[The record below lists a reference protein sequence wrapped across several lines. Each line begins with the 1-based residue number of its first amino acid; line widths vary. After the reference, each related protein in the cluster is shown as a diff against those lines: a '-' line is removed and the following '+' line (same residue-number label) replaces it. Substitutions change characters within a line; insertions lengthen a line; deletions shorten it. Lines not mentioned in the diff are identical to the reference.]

1 MLTSAARPLERAR
14 ALAELGAALRR
25 AGRPLE
31 ARESLRLAVDLAQ
44 RCGATALEEW
54 AFEEL
59 RAAGARPRR
68 RQLSG
73 VAALTPAERRVAELA
88 AAGRMNREI
97 AETLVVTLD
106 TVEYHLRH
114 VYRKLGIASRS
125 ELTTALAAKPR
136 RVPIKVSMRMLDRGW
151 ASGSSAATCTA

>member
-1 MLTSAARPLERAR
+1 M
-14 ALAELGAALRR
+14 
-25 AGRPLE
+25 E
-31 ARESLRLAVDLAQ
+31 AREPLRLAVDLAQ

-54 AFEEL
+54 AFDEL

-68 RQLSG
+68 RRISG
-73 VAALTPAERRVAELA
+73 ADALTPAERRVAELA
-88 AAGRMNREI
+88 AAGRLNREI

-125 ELTTALAAKPR
+125 RLAEALAAKPGPR
-136 RVPIKVSMRMLDRGW
+136 PVKVRMRMLDRGW

>member
-1 MLTSAARPLERAR
+1 
-14 ALAELGAALRR
+14 
-25 AGRPLE
+25 
-31 ARESLRLAVDLAQ
+31 
-44 RCGATALEEW
+44 
-54 AFEEL
+54 
-59 RAAGARPRR
+59 
-68 RQLSG
+68 
-73 VAALTPAERRVAELA
+73 
-88 AAGRMNREI
+88 MNREI